1 MSLPLKGSKFEKVH
15 CLIVRDKIIVLDL
28 ALLKKELEEKQTE
41 ISDLKEDL
49 RIVRQGEYT
58 NLSVRPFFIKKQS
71 NFRYGFKF
79 FGYFYLIFHQY
90 NQFLRVDCDN
100 RAISFFSIM
109 SLRP

>member
-1 MSLPLKGSKFEKVH
+1 MSVDWDYSALFSQVFLNLSLPLKGSKFEKVH

-58 NLSVRPFFIKKQS
+58 NLSVRPFFIKK
-71 NFRYGFKF
+71 KT
-79 FGYFYLIFHQY
+79 LK
-90 NQFLRVDCDN
+90 
-100 RAISFFSIM
+100 FSIWF
-109 SLRP
+109 